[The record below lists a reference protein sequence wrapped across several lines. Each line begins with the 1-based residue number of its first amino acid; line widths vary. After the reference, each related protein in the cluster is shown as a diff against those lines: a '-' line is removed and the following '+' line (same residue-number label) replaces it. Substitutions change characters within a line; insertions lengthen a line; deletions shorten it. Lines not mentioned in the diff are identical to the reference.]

1 MRVKMMIKTNPC
13 NYEMDRWM
21 TENPL
26 QLSHYVSSF
35 ETDIQID
42 ENEEEVHEDLPLLKD
57 KSRKLRQRRDGL
69 EKKAVKRLSDL
80 DKRQSGTLGD
90 LTRQTKSGA
99 TLNRRKN
106 DGAKAYYKGKKLWDK
121 SVRRERFEEPMGE
134 DVEIAVE
141 IDATQNT
148 PQNDNPHYDADAI
161 CAKLYDQP
169 DPQIYV
175 VEYQFDYYA
184 NRVYCTTLGA
194 VQNELKSHIIS
205 EEEWSVDVIGL
216 YPADVYRLE
225 EYVMCHVVAD

>member
-106 DGAKAYYKGKKLWDK
+106 DGTKAYYKGKKLWDK
-121 SVRRERFEEPMGE
+121 SIRRERFEEPMGD
-134 DVEIAVE
+134 DVEITVNVDVPKNE
-141 IDATQNT
+141 S
-148 PQNDNPHYDADAI
+148 PKYDADAI
-161 CAKLYDQP
+161 CEKLFVQP

-205 EEEWSVDVIGL
+205 EEEWSVHVIGL

-225 EYVMCHVVAD
+225 EYVMCQVAAD